1 MFKQDNAPA
10 LGTGKLVPSRRQG
23 VRKASDNE
31 MGQNM
36 KTRYNESIEDI
47 IAEDRKKVQKKV
59 SQMRQELPGGEVDVK
74 LNQQDVLRINPFDP
88 NLISSLNSNQ

>member
-1 MFKQDNAPA
+1 MFRQSKGP
-10 LGTGKLVPSRRQG
+10 GKEMIPGQRIG
-23 VRKASDNE
+23 MTKARDNE